1 MGDGKLNQHHEDK
14 KHTHNHPVI
23 QVANIADLKTIKA
36 FKFIRNI
43 IYFGIKIIVIE
54 IVILR
59 SHSYL
64 TFGVFCRTPL
74 NIAMRVKSVIITMD
88 ILPGMA
94 VGSTAIESQAII
106 TNKLC
111 LNRNKVIRIYS

>member
-1 MGDGKLNQHHEDK
+1 M
-14 KHTHNHPVI
+14 
-23 QVANIADLKTIKA
+23 IKA
-36 FKFIRNI
+36 SKLIRNM
-43 IYFGIKIIVIE
+43 IYFGLYCHKIPIS
-54 IVILR
+54 R
-59 SHSYL
+59 SYSLL

-74 NIAMRVKSVIITMD
+74 NIAMRVKRVIITID

-111 LNRNKVIRIYS
+111 LNQKKVIKIYS